1 MRISSSAAESNV
13 GRKRRHNEDN
23 FVAAP
28 PVFAVADG
36 MGGAQAGEVASE
48 LAATTVTEARLDPSS
63 PGEERVVA
71 LIKAA
76 NLRVHQ
82 RAATDPA
89 ASGMGTTMTVAILQ
103 ADGKVAIGHVG
114 DSRAYRLRDEHLEQ
128 LTDDHSLVA
137 ELVRRGELSPQ
148 EAAIHPQ
155 RSVITRALGT
165 EADVDVDVF
174 TVETRDGD
182 VFLLCS
188 DGLTTMVDAAT
199 IERILVMNRGRLDG
213 ATHALIKAANDRGG
227 DDNITAIV
235 FSIADG
241 DGDLADEPTVE
252 HVGPYPDDE
261 DTLHPEDNVRL
272 PDLDAHPAEVTMVVS
287 ADELAR
293 ALESPPPAPAAP
305 DTVRLGAVPVPPP
318 DPEPSEAKTVPLAAV
333 PEPHPH
339 AAAVPVAEAVAL
351 GTVPTPEEAGVQGDA
366 DAEPEERASAVRLVI
381 AGLVIIALSVAII
394 VLVLDA
400 LPR

>member
-1 MRISSSAAESNV
+1 MSGASGA
-13 GRKRRHNEDN
+13 NEDN

-28 PVFAVADG
+28 GVRRRRRDG
-36 MGGAQAGEVASE
+36 RRAGRRGR
-48 LAATTVTEARLDPSS
+48 LGPRTTVTEAKLDPSS

-188 DGLTTMVDAAT
+188 DGLTTMVDAGT
-199 IERILVMNRGRLDG
+199 IERILVLNRGRLDA

-241 DGDLADEPTVE
+241 DAELADEPTVE

-318 DPEPSEAKTVPLAAV
+318 DPEPWEARTVPLAAV
-333 PEPHPH
+333 PEPDPH

-351 GTVPTPEEAGVQGDA
+351 GTVPTPEEAGEQGDA
-366 DAEPEERASAVRLVI
+366 DAEPEERVSAVRLVI
-381 AGLVIIALSVAII
+381 AGLVIIALSVVII

>member
-1 MRISSSAAESNV
+1 
-13 GRKRRHNEDN
+13 
-23 FVAAP
+23 
-28 PVFAVADG
+28 
-36 MGGAQAGEVASE
+36 
-48 LAATTVTEARLDPSS
+48 
-63 PGEERVVA
+63 
-71 LIKAA
+71 
-76 NLRVHQ
+76 
-82 RAATDPA
+82 
-89 ASGMGTTMTVAILQ
+89 MTVAILQ

-188 DGLTTMVDAAT
+188 DGLTTMVDAGT
-199 IERILVMNRGRLDG
+199 IERILVLNRGRLDA

-241 DGDLADEPTVE
+241 DGELADEPTVE

-333 PEPHPH
+333 PEPDPH

-351 GTVPTPEEAGVQGDA
+351 GTVPTPEEAGEQGDA
-366 DAEPEERASAVRLVI
+366 DAEPEERVSAVRLVI